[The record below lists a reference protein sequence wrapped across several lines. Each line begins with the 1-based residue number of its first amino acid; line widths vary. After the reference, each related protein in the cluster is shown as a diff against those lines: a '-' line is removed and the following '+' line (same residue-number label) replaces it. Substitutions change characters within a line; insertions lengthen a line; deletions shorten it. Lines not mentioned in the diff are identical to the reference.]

1 MQKITPEQDAL
12 RRVTAALSECQSA
25 AAVADVFA
33 ENAIAAE
40 RPSRLWLYLN
50 CTITIAHVLTAIF
63 CSL

>member
-12 RRVTAALSECQSA
+12 RRVNAALSECQSA

-33 ENAIAAE
+33 ENAISAE
-40 RPSRLWLYLN
+40 RKSRLWLYLN
-50 CTITIAHVLTAIF
+50 CTIAIAHVLTAIV